1 MATGRSS
8 FAKRQRDMAKKAK
21 AAAKRERRLEKGDE
35 DEELE
40 EVEEFDGP
48 RLSNEEIMERVAD
61 LHRRYDDGQMDLDT
75 FDELKAEL
83 MAQMVIDWSSEERR
97 WGRPRRFSRRG
108 RSRAVRR
115 RRVVRCRVRRGHRTG
130 RVARG
135 RSRRGS
141 PRRRRSPRAVGHR
154 WWC

>member
-35 DEELE
+35 DEEPE

-83 MAQMVIDWSSEERR
+83 MAQMVID
-97 WGRPRRFSRRG
+97 
-108 RSRAVRR
+108 
-115 RRVVRCRVRRGHRTG
+115 
-130 RVARG
+130 
-135 RSRRGS
+135 
-141 PRRRRSPRAVGHR
+141 
-154 WWC
+154 